1 MTTTVYVKKTG
12 GGVSC
17 ILTLT
22 QRPSRAN
29 HNASSAPLAA
39 TLTVVGVGFIMF
51 EVVDLLLAKLFVY
64 RLQVCWASVHVS
76 CVHGDTTEMCCGA
89 FQELAHETASKMNIF
104 LVLSPEDESHFSNN
118 KKHFRI
124 ILLEFCCL
132 VVKQILIFLFI
143 LLNNI

>member
-29 HNASSAPLAA
+29 HNVSSAPLAA

-51 EVVDLLLAKLFVY
+51 EVVDLLLAKLFIY
-64 RLQVCWASVHVS
+64 RLQVSLFRYTSLLGQCA
-76 CVHGDTTEMCCGA
+76 CVMC
-89 FQELAHETASKMNIF
+89 SW
-104 LVLSPEDESHFSNN
+104 
-118 KKHFRI
+118 
-124 ILLEFCCL
+124 
-132 VVKQILIFLFI
+132 
-143 LLNNI
+143 